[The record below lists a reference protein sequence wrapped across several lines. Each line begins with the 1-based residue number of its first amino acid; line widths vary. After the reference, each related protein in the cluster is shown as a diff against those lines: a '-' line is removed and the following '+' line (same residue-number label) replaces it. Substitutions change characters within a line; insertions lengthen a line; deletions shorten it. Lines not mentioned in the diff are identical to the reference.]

1 MKLNQWRPRD
11 LGPSSRRK
19 AIAMHQ
25 TTAIAIGFTA
35 MFLTSTTASAQ
46 NNVDVITTSGSGKL
60 ITCRSWI
67 VYNACTTHKVILLE
81 RISVDDHLELSF
93 GSNPKNYTFHITVS
107 GSMAR
112 AAELSAAP
120 AAVTRTARSSTFH
133 TVVPRQNR
141 RPGSV
146 GRRRTGSR
154 SGVAASRLGERSGR
168 GHASRRGYYETD
180 RNLTSF
186 FSSTAQVS
194 CPVI

>member
-67 VYNACTTHKVILLE
+67 VYNACTTHKVILPE

-93 GSNPKNYTFHITVS
+93 GSNPKNYTFHITRIRLDGEGCRALSSSS
-107 GSMAR
+107 GGDEDGEKLDIS
-112 AAELSAAP
+112 
-120 AAVTRTARSSTFH
+120 H
-133 TVVPRQNR
+133 C
-141 RPGSV
+141 RPE
-146 GRRRTGSR
+146 
-154 SGVAASRLGERSGR
+154 AK
-168 GHASRRGYYETD
+168 
-180 RNLTSF
+180 
-186 FSSTAQVS
+186 
-194 CPVI
+194 